1 MKRTCSLVKKGEIG
15 MIRKIGVLVLFLVL
29 IGGSAGAFAWWDSL
43 ETTENDVTI
52 GVGEGV
58 TISVDLDTPTDGN
71 LVPDGV
77 IMKTEDITSSA
88 ITFNVT
94 LDRAD
99 LEEELNL
106 QAEVNNIE
114 IGGSDTYAEL
124 VNASVDNPGT
134 IQNDSVV
141 VTVTVT
147 LDEPADQTAY
157 DEIKNSDITFD
168 VTFTA
173 SQQ

>member
-1 MKRTCSLVKKGEIG
+1 

-29 IGGSAGAFAWWDSL
+29 IGGTAGAFAWWDSL

-58 TISVDLDTPTDGN
+58 TISVDLDAQTSGS

-77 IMKTEDITSSA
+77 IMKTGDITSSA

-94 LDRAD
+94 LDPTD
-99 LEEELNL
+99 LEEELDL

-114 IGGSDTYAEL
+114 IGESDTYASL

-134 IQNDSVV
+134 IQNDLVV

-147 LDEPADQTAY
+147 LDEPEDQTEY
-157 DEIKNSDITFD
+157 DAIKNSDITFD

-173 SQQ
+173 S

>member
-1 MKRTCSLVKKGEIG
+1 

-58 TISVDLDTPTDGN
+58 TISVDLHTQTDGN

-94 LDRAD
+94 LDRTD
-99 LEEELNL
+99 LEEELEL
-106 QAEVNNIE
+106 LAEVNNIE
-114 IGGSDTYAEL
+114 IGGSDAYALL

-147 LDEPADQTAY
+147 LDEPEDQTAY
-157 DEIKNSDITFD
+157 DAIKNSDITFD

>member
-1 MKRTCSLVKKGEIG
+1 

-29 IGGSAGAFAWWDSL
+29 IGGTAGAYAWWDSL

-58 TISVDLDTPTDGN
+58 TISVDLDTQTDGN

-94 LDRAD
+94 LDRTD
-99 LEEELNL
+99 LEEELVL
-106 QAEVNNIE
+106 LAEVNNIE
-114 IGGSDTYAEL
+114 IDGSDTYALL

-147 LDEPADQTAY
+147 LDEPADQTEY
-157 DEIKNSDITFD
+157 DAIKNSDITFD

>member
-1 MKRTCSLVKKGEIG
+1 

-58 TISVDLDTPTDGN
+58 TISVDLDTQTDGN

-94 LDRAD
+94 LDRTD
-99 LEEELNL
+99 LEEELEL
-106 QAEVNNIE
+106 LAEVNNIE
-114 IGGSDTYAEL
+114 IGGSDKYASL
-124 VNASVDNPGT
+124 VTANVDNPET
-134 IQNDSVV
+134 IQNNSVV

-147 LDEPADQTAY
+147 LDKPADQTEY
-157 DEIKNSDITFD
+157 DAIKNSDITFD

>member
-1 MKRTCSLVKKGEIG
+1 

-43 ETTENDVTI
+43 ETTENNVTI

-58 TISVDLDTPTDGN
+58 TISVDFDTQTDGN

-88 ITFNVT
+88 ITFNVI
-94 LDRAD
+94 LDRTD
-99 LEEELNL
+99 LEEELDL
-106 QAEVNNIE
+106 LAEVNNIE
-114 IGGSDTYAEL
+114 IGESVTYASL
-124 VNASVDNPGT
+124 VNVSVDNPGT

-147 LDEPADQTAY
+147 LDEPEDQTEY
-157 DEIKNSDITFD
+157 DAIKNSDITFD